1 MPDWSP
7 AIAAVVPKDFD
18 RAVAKH
24 PVVVVHF
31 WASWDAYDRQMD
43 TWLRSL
49 RPQFEPRVTLLSFD
63 TGPEEA
69 WGVCRRLGLSNL
81 PALVCFVGGQH
92 HDTRIGLG
100 SRAEVEERLRAWAS
114 EGAVLY
120 NDAVSR

>member
-1 MPDWSP
+1 MPDWLP
-7 AIAAVVPKDFD
+7 AVAAVLPEDFD
-18 RAVAKH
+18 RAITNN

-31 WASWDAYDRQMD
+31 WASWNAYDRQMD
-43 TWLRSL
+43 AWLWTL

-92 HDTRIGLG
+92 HATRLG
-100 SRAEVEERLRAWAS
+100 SRAEVESRLRAWAA
-114 EGAVLY
+114 EVAV
-120 NDAVSR
+120 